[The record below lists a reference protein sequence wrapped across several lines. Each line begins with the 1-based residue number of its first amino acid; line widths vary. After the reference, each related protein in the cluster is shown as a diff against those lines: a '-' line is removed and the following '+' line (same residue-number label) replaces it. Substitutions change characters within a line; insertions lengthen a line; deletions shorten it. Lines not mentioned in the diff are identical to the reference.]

1 MSKLVCNLS
10 SSASYHLNMC
20 VCVLGRVWDRSGVR
34 VYVHAC
40 IHVCLCVC
48 MCVRVRVC
56 VCGVG
61 CVFVSG
67 GASSNSSWWLCRS
80 SSSRRRGSGQ
90 RLTGSCRAV

>member
-48 MCVRVRVC
+48 MCVCGGRGGGGIIMYANVYSAWFQWHHVLVFMAECTCLYECIGLCKCVC
-56 VCGVG
+56 V
-61 CVFVSG
+61 
-67 GASSNSSWWLCRS
+67 R
-80 SSSRRRGSGQ
+80 
-90 RLTGSCRAV
+90 